1 MPFWTKQTHRAPLT
15 DSLESALFR
24 PAVELQKKPLSTAFP
39 LPIQGHSGAILRRM
53 TSNTS
58 ELHRIVASLK
68 GSGLSVELLE
78 DGAMVHDGESRVALF
93 AESDEQGGVL
103 VRLHLDLDLYVEE
116 DAVADVL
123 VGMNLMNQGLDYG
136 TLMLDPV
143 EDEEDEDKIAFAVL
157 GRSVLW
163 LPDLD
168 GVELRRLR
176 EHLRR
181 FETEV
186 TEAVE
191 RTLQGDK
198 GMKA

>member
-1 MPFWTKQTHRAPLT
+1 
-15 DSLESALFR
+15 
-24 PAVELQKKPLSTAFP
+24 
-39 LPIQGHSGAILRRM
+39 M
-53 TSNTS
+53 TSISS

-143 EDEEDEDKIAFAVL
+143 EDEEDEEKIAFAVL

-181 FETEV
+181 FETEI

>member
-1 MPFWTKQTHRAPLT
+1 
-15 DSLESALFR
+15 
-24 PAVELQKKPLSTAFP
+24 
-39 LPIQGHSGAILRRM
+39 M
-53 TSNTS
+53 TRNMN

-68 GSGLSVELLE
+68 GSGLSVEMME
-78 DGAMVHDGESRVALF
+78 DGALVQDGESRVALY
-93 AESDEQGGVL
+93 AEADEQGGVL

-116 DAVADVL
+116 DAIAEVL
-123 VGMNLMNQGLDYG
+123 MGMNLMNQGLDYG

-143 EDEEDEDKIAFAVL
+143 EDEDDEEKVAFAVL

-168 GVELRRLR
+168 GVELNRLR

-186 TEAVE
+186 TETVE
-191 RTLQGDK
+191 RTLQGNS
-198 GMKA
+198 GLKA